1 MPQGRVTDFDVAGG
15 WGEVRDEQSGSSYPF
30 HCTAI
35 ADGSR
40 LIDVG
45 TDVVFG
51 LAPGRMGR
59 WEARELE

>member
-1 MPQGRVTDFDVAGG
+1 MTAFDPEGG
-15 WGEVRDEQSGSSYPF
+15 WGEVLDADSRRSYPF

-45 TDVVFG
+45 TDVVFEV
-51 LAPGRMGR
+51 APGRMGR
-59 WEARELE
+59 WEGRGLKPAPSG